1 MPDPVFDH
9 GPLKDDWDRYA
20 ELFGPLPFHVHK
32 LESKTLRA
40 LADLISAAVARGS
53 PITKSELDGI
63 GYEHP
68 HPGLF
73 H

>member
-9 GPLKDDWDRYA
+9 GSLKDDWDRYA
-20 ELFGPLPFHVHK
+20 EMFGPLPFHVQK
-32 LESKTLRA
+32 LEPKMIRA
-40 LADLISAAVARGS
+40 LSKLISEAVARGS
-53 PITKSELDGI
+53 PITRAELQEI

-73 H
+73 Y